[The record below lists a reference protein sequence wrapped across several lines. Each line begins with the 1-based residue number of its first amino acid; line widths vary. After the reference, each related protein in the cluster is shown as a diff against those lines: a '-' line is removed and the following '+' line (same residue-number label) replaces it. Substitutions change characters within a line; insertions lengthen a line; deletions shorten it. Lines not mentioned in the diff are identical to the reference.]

1 MIIYDYPNQ
10 LKGGKIMSID
20 KDRFFLEMALEEAE
34 QASKENTYPV
44 GAVIVDE
51 NYNLISRG
59 RNRVHPSKDTTAHA
73 EIDAIRNA
81 GEAIFNAKIKREKFT
96 IYSTLEPCPMCTGG
110 ILFANIKRVVWL
122 LNDDLGFGGYKKIKD
137 SKVFDNRFN
146 VVEMIEEPYED
157 LKNRQKELMSKWAVN
172 PNNVVNLRNAV
183 K

>member
-1 MIIYDYPNQ
+1 
-10 LKGGKIMSID
+10 MSID
-20 KDRFFLEMALEEAE
+20 RDRFFLEIALEEAE
-34 QASKENTYPV
+34 QALMENTYPV

-59 RNRVHPSKDTTAHA
+59 RNRVHPTQDATAHA

-81 GEAIFNAKIKREKFT
+81 GQAIFNAKIKREKFT
-96 IYSTLEPCPMCTGG
+96 IYTSLEPCPMCTGG

-122 LNDDLGFGGYKKIKD
+122 LNDELGFGGYKKIKD
-137 SKVFDNRFN
+137 SKVFDARFN

-157 LKNRQKELMSKWAVN
+157 LKNRQKELMSKWETN
-172 PNNVVNLRNAV
+172 PNNVINLRSTV